1 MINIRSHVQD
11 EKVKRNGVNLV
22 GNKDE
27 VNMDRAKTHVIYE
40 CMRKKIS
47 SEIIRG
53 IIVSESI
60 NFLMLNKIVD
70 GFFFDGYTII
80 RKCDI
85 SDYRFY
91 DKENFIERQIQH
103 AIGLKASPPKIMISL
118 KSMKE
123 IISSLNNNDK
133 LFSIEKEYSYR
144 NILWLTKV
152 QKISS
157 FSFLA
162 DELNSNGEWE
172 RHFRHYFSSITKIEF
187 DSRYINLYEKLFAIR

>member
-1 MINIRSHVQD
+1 MRYSETD
-11 EKVKRNGVNLV
+11 
-22 GNKDE
+22 
-27 VNMDRAKTHVIYE
+27 IYE
-40 CMRKKIS
+40 CKRIRIS

-53 IIVSESI
+53 MIVSETPQ
-60 NFLMLNKIVD
+60 FLMLNKIVD

-91 DKENFIERQIQH
+91 DREDFIEKQIQH

-118 KSMKE
+118 TSMKE
-123 IISSLNNNDK
+123 IISSLNDNDK

-144 NILWLTKV
+144 NVLWLIKV

-157 FSFLA
+157 LSFLA

-172 RHFRHYFSSITKIEF
+172 SHCRHYFSSITKIEF
-187 DSRYINLYEKLFAIR
+187 DGRYINLYEELFAKG